1 MYLKCKSQNFLNAIL
16 GCAYS
21 IYFNKVIIL
30 YGEASTGKS
39 TLAHLIAEANPKF
52 KLYPLAK
59 NSKISKIENIIDKK
73 EFIIFIS
80 NFNEWQAEAIEYF
93 NSRISKINNC
103 MMLSLSLPEIKEVH
117 KFCAAYNLNLLD
129 AQYIYIPALRE
140 RKEDLIMLAEDLI
153 NETSAKYKIALKQ
166 LSKSAK
172 SFIYD
177 YPWYGNFNE
186 FNNVIK
192 NAFFHSKGKYI
203 TEEDIQKHI
212 KLQPE
217 LKNKAITDLNNYIR
231 EMIKKYSFAGFQENS
246 KLYFTFMQEAEKI
259 LIDFS
264 IKQTKNLK
272 EAAKFL
278 GISPNTFRKKYANL
292 EG

>member
-1 MYLKCKSQNFLNAIL
+1 MHLKCKSQNFLNAIL

-21 IYFNKVIIL
+21 IYLNKTIIF
-30 YGEASTGKS
+30 YGESSTGKS
-39 TLAHLIAEANPKF
+39 TLANLIVEANPKL
-52 KLYPLAK
+52 KLFPLTK
-59 NSKISKIENIIDKK
+59 NSKISKIESIIDKK
-73 EFIIFIS
+73 DLILFID
-80 NFNEWQAEAIEYF
+80 NFNEWHATLIEYF
-93 NSRISKINNC
+93 NLKISKINNP
-103 MMLSLSLPEIKEVH
+103 MIFSLSLPEIEEVH
-117 KFCAAYNLNLLD
+117 KFCADYNLNLSNE
-129 AQYIYIPALRE
+129 QYIYVPALRE
-140 RKEDLIMLAEDLI
+140 RKEDLLMLAEDLI
-153 NETSAKYKIALKQ
+153 NETAAKYKISVKQ

-172 SFIYD
+172 VFIYN

-192 NAFFHSKGKYI
+192 NAFFNSKGKYI

-217 LKNKAITDLNNYIR
+217 LKNRAITDLNNYIK
-231 EMIKKYSFAGFQENS
+231 EMIKNYSLAGFQENS
-246 KLYFTFMQEAEKI
+246 KLYSTFIQESEKI

-272 EAAKFL
+272 DAAKFL

-292 EG
+292 E